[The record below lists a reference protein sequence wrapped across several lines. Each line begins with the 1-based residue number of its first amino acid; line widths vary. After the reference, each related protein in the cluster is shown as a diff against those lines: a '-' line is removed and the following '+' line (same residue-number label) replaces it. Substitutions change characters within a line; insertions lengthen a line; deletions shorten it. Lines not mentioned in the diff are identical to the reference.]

1 MGPIDEDAALR
12 FAQLCADAIAMND
25 AALVSDSDE
34 ARFRARMI
42 ADWALD
48 MGRATAAGTASH
60 IERFLGPCRAEP
72 GQRYV
77 NVMRRL
83 AKLMTGGH
91 ALGPRFKRR
100 STVGKVCILSL

>member
-100 STVGKVCILSL
+100 STIGKV